1 MIDKKGQVTIFII
14 IAILIVAFVVIFFMF
29 RESRE
34 IKEPFLIPESQLYAI
49 KNSIDGCLEITA
61 IDGIRLTGMQGGYIF
76 PPENS
81 LETNLSTIAYGYYK
95 GKNTLIPLDKMQN
108 EIVSYVKLAMPL
120 CFDEGMF
127 EDLSITSN
135 DLNAEVKINSNSVS
149 LLIDYP
155 ISITKES
162 ATLILEEEYR
172 TEIPIRLGKIHKK
185 ANELIEKEKE
195 NPLYIE
201 LTYLTNSD
209 YDISILPYKKNV
221 LIYSITDENSQID
234 DVPYTFIFANRLR

>member
-1 MIDKKGQVTIFII
+1 MVNKKGQLTIFII

-29 RESRE
+29 RESKE
-34 IKEPFLIPESQLYAI
+34 AEEPFLIPESQLYDI
-49 KNSIDGCLEITA
+49 KNSIGGCLEITS
-61 IDGIRLTGMQGGYIF
+61 IDGIRLAGMQGGYIF

-81 LETNLSTIAYGYYK
+81 LETNLSTIAYGYYR
-95 GKNTLIPLDKMQN
+95 GENTLISLNKIQN
-108 EIVSYVKLAMPL
+108 EIESYVELAMPL
-120 CFDEGMF
+120 CFDEYMF

-135 DLNAEVKINSNSVS
+135 NLNTEVKINSNSVS
-149 LLIDYP
+149 FLIDYP

-209 YDISILPYKKNV
+209 YDISILSYKKNV

-234 DVPYTFIFANRLR
+234 DIPYTFMFANKLR